1 MRRRKEGHTRVVLNF
16 DHRANVGKII
26 LKFSK
31 YILDSGGR
39 VWGFT
44 VHFHWTSCV
53 AHTTQTK
60 DEGGGWGLAFFA
72 FKLKPNFGNITQRQF
87 CELPV

>member
-16 DHRANVGKII
+16 DHRAKWKII

-44 VHFHWTSCV
+44 VHFHWTCV

-60 DEGGGWGLAFFA
+60 DEGAGGLAFFA